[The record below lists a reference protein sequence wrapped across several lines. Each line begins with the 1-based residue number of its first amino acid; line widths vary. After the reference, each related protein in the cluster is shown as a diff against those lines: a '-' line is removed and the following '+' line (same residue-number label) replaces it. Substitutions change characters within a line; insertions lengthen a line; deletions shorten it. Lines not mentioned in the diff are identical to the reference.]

1 MRALVQR
8 VSAAS
13 VTIGD
18 DVVGQIADGLLV
30 YVGVGHGDDDRAA
43 DFLADKIAGLRIFE
57 DAEGRMNLDVKQ
69 VGGAI
74 LAVSSFSLYAD
85 ARKGRRPSFVE
96 AAPPE
101 AANLLY
107 ERVCERIRAA
117 GIRVETGRFRETM
130 RVQSVNAGPINILLD
145 TAQA

>member
-13 VTIGD
+13 VTIGG
-18 DVVGQIADGLLV
+18 DVVGQISVGLLV
-30 YVGVGHGDDDRAA
+30 YIGVGRDDDDRAA
-43 DFLADKIAGLRIFE
+43 DVLADKIAGLRIFE
-57 DAEGRMNLDVKQ
+57 DAQGRMNLDVQQ

-85 ARKGRRPSFVE
+85 ARKGRRPSFVD

-101 AANLLY
+101 TANLLY
-107 ERVCERIRAA
+107 GRVCERIRAA

-130 RVQSVNAGPINILLD
+130 RVESVNAGPINILLD